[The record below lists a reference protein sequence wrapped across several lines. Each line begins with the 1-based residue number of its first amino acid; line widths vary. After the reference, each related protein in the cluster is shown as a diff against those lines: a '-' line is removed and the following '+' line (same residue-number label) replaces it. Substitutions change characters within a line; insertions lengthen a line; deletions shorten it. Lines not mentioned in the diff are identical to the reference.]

1 MSALPKLNFP
11 AIRLRAR
18 RREGQV
24 EVWDDLR
31 GIYLVLTP
39 EEWVR
44 RHLIAYLVSHC
55 GVLPKRVVQEYA
67 GPVNG
72 QPQRADVVV
81 VGDRAEPLVL
91 AECKAPE
98 IRIGE
103 RTLAQAGRYNSVLG
117 GTTAASTATANTS
130 SCRDSPISRPYKF
143 LKFDSM

>member
-67 GPVNG
+67 VPVNG

-103 RTLAQAGRYNSVLG
+103 ILTNGLRHY
-117 GTTAASTATANTS
+117 
-130 SCRDSPISRPYKF
+130 CCEYRDGKYVQLSGFPDFSA
-143 LKFDSM
+143 L